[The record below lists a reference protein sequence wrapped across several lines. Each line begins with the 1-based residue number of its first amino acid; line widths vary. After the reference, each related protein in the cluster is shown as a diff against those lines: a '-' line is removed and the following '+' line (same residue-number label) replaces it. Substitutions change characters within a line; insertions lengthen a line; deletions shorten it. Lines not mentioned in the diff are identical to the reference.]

1 FSHRTKN
8 PLIFRKDN
16 TALLYYPNTD
26 TMPETSHCRRY
37 DLLFPDPHQ
46 PAMSL
51 FSKTMLQKAVKT
63 CSSINTMLFAAL
75 LLSSLVA
82 MVDIL
87 PYQGST
93 LTLLVIAAIAIVA
106 LAFFRLIIPLVVA
119 AIVAVVL
126 VILLFGGIP
135 VPG

>member
-1 FSHRTKN
+1 
-8 PLIFRKDN
+8 
-16 TALLYYPNTD
+16 
-26 TMPETSHCRRY
+26 
-37 DLLFPDPHQ
+37 
-46 PAMSL
+46 
-51 FSKTMLQKAVKT
+51 
-63 CSSINTMLFAAL
+63 MLFAAL